1 MRRFLHRH
9 KWFTVFAVALL
20 LVATSVSGMSR
31 MTCLEAG
38 HSVLSFGKGEDCCPP
53 VENDHELPTVSPNCC
68 AFSEVMS
75 DGADQRVERPLALD
89 VALVALDNALLLQ
102 VTLPLLVVRCAQD
115 TRPPPDDAVA
125 RLALLR
131 RLLI

>member
-20 LVATSVSGMSR
+20 LVATSVSSMSR

-53 VENDHELPTVSPNCC
+53 LENDHELPTVSANCC
-68 AFSEVMS
+68 AFSEVIS
-75 DGADQRVERPLALD
+75 DGADQRIERPLDLV
-89 VALVALDNALLLQ
+89 VALEALDNAPLLQ
-102 VTLPLLVVRCAQD
+102 VTLPLLVETSVQD
-115 TRPPPDDAVA
+115 TLPPPDDAVA